1 MDHSLRACLLHKAN
15 LTKLAAYSLFVN
27 LSSFFICQNTRIDL
41 GLQKA
46 HTDLFSPYYGG
57 ARPDVKKLAFI
68 LTDGKQNPKGQ
79 ISLKHAAGKLI
90 NDDIKTISIG
100 IGSKVRKCA

>member
-1 MDHSLRACLLHKAN
+1 MTFQK
-15 LTKLAAYSLFVN
+15 
-27 LSSFFICQNTRIDL
+27 TRIDL

-68 LTDGKQNPKGQ
+68 LTDGKQNPKGDV
-79 ISLKHAAGKLI
+79 SLKDAASKLI
-90 NDDIKTISIG
+90 NDGIKTISVG
-100 IGSKVRKCA
+100 IGSEVGGFTLTWNEIWPTIQWNFTDRTNLML